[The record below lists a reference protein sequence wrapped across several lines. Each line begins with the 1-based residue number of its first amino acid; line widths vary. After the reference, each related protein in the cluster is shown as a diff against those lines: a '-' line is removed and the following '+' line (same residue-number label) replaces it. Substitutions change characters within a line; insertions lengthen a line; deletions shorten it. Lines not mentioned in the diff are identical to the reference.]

1 MYELCTCV
9 FKEKDGFNK
18 AKSSMRS
25 LFSSSLRHLVLV
37 LSFLPAILRRLL
49 HPPLSLSLLSSA
61 RFISDQRIDRAS
73 KRQAPK
79 EEGGGAAP
87 AESMAMRHRA
97 RSAPSSPLTPSSTT
111 RHTGYLVSQTRIL
124 DVIYGYLVPDRAQE
138 AQEMLFG

>member
-1 MYELCTCV
+1 MFELIKAMYELCTCV

-49 HPPLSLSLLSSA
+49 HSSLSLSLSLLSSA
-61 RFISDQRIDRAS
+61 RFISAQRIDRAS

-111 RHTGYLVSQTRIL
+111 RCICSLLSPL
-124 DVIYGYLVPDRAQE
+124 APP
-138 AQEMLFG
+138 